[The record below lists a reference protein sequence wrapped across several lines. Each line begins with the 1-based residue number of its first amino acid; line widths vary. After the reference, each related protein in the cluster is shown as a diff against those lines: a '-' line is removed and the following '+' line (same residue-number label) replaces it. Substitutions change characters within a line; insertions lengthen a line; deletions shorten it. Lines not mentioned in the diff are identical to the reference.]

1 MSRLTFRFNAGCVTL
16 QASAARV
23 KFSVFDR
30 ALTRAIQRLEEE
42 LGGALLYRERSLT
55 QLTELG
61 KVMLPHLEAAF
72 VAAQTAS
79 AQAAAFR
86 RRADAPLHLGLNP
99 TISAR
104 ILMPVLRELGDR
116 IDAFELTLVEGIS
129 DALFVKMLD
138 GDLDAAV
145 VAEPDKLPERINR
158 WLLFE
163 DRYVVLCEPGHR
175 FAQLGEVSASTLA
188 EERLLLR
195 SQDGSDFD
203 RLLARLPLAADSQR
217 STRHRGGNEDHVEQ
231 MVAAGLGVAVSAASQ
246 PVAPGIAVVPL
257 ADPDAIRP
265 IIVTAVA
272 GRPHSPCL
280 ATFLKLMRAR
290 DWRSATEDSRSA
302 AALSEASKP

>member
-1 MSRLTFRFNAGCVTL
+1 MELFQVRYFLALSKSLNFTRAAEACNVT
-16 QASAARV
+16 QP
-23 KFSVFDR
+23 

-116 IDAFELTLVEGIS
+116 INAFELTLVEGIS

-138 GDLDAAV
+138 GELDAAV
-145 VAEPDKLPERINR
+145 VAEPDKLPGTNQPLAALRGSLPLCCANRAIGLLSLARSRRRRSPKNAFSSGRKTDVISTSCSLVYLLPRTVNGTPVIAAATRIMSSKWSQR
-158 WLLFE
+158 
-163 DRYVVLCEPGHR
+163 
-175 FAQLGEVSASTLA
+175 VSASPFRPPA
-188 EERLLLR
+188 SPLR
-195 SQDGSDFD
+195 
-203 RLLARLPLAADSQR
+203 
-217 STRHRGGNEDHVEQ
+217 
-231 MVAAGLGVAVSAASQ
+231 
-246 PVAPGIAVVPL
+246 
-257 ADPDAIRP
+257 
-265 IIVTAVA
+265 
-272 GRPHSPCL
+272 
-280 ATFLKLMRAR
+280 RA
-290 DWRSATEDSRSA
+290 
-302 AALSEASKP
+302 